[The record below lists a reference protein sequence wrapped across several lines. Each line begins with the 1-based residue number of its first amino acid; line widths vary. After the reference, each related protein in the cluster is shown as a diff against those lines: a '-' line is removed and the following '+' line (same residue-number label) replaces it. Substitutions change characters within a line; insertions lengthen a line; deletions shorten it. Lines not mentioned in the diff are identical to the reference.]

1 MSEDKQAK
9 KAQEDNLLKE
19 KNARKKLLSTTQGLG
34 QIDGF
39 SFKEPIFIDVMLALG
54 LLVAAGGFTYS
65 LINTYISHTAMQNIN
80 QHNYKAAIS
89 ILKGVPTFDFFTV
102 PGTDMEDLYN
112 KALYFDAIEKL
123 DDEKDNSEAI
133 KELQKIKPGSRF
145 YNLSQLA
152 LKEYLK
158 K

>member
-1 MSEDKQAK
+1 MSEELQ
-9 KAQEDNLLKE
+9 DNKSKDIKLSKDL
-19 KNARKKLLSTTQGLG
+19 ALQKKLLSTTQGLS
-34 QIDGF
+34 QSDGF
-39 SFKEPIFIDVMLALG
+39 CFKEPFIIDFVLALG
-54 LLVAAGGFTYS
+54 LLIAAGGFTSS
-65 LINTYISHTAMQNIN
+65 LIKTYISHTAMQNIN
-80 QHNYKAAIS
+80 QHNYKAAIN
-89 ILKGVPTFDFFTV
+89 ILKGVPIIDFFTV

-123 DDEKDNSEAI
+123 DDEKDNNEAI

-152 LKEYLK
+152 LKEYIK